1 MLNVRI
7 AIVGLSQS
15 GKTTVFD
22 ALTKNK
28 AALDTHSASLRPN
41 TGVVKVPDSRLSTL
55 ESIFHPQKTVLAE
68 VGYVDMVGSPRGLGS
83 RGGLGGELLSHL
95 STADALLQ
103 VVRVFGDERV
113 PHPDGSID
121 PRRDLATLDLEL
133 AFSDLAIIDR
143 RLDKLQVALKGAR
156 PSEREVHL
164 GEQALLQRVKSALET
179 DVPVRQQDLTKDDL
193 KSLSHYQFLT
203 AKPMLVVLN
212 IGEGQLAQASLLED
226 EIGAAYPQFAV
237 IAQCGK
243 LESELEQLDAPEA
256 EEFRRAMGLA
266 APAVERVIDLSYHF
280 LGLISFFTTASREL
294 KAWTVP
300 RGATASTAAGKVH
313 SDMERGFIRAEVI
326 GYSDM
331 ERCGRLNEA
340 RKRGLLRMEGRDYL
354 VQDGDIVTFLFNV

>member
-1 MLNVRI
+1 MNVRI
-7 AIVGLSQS
+7 AVVGLAKS
-15 GKTTVFD
+15 GKTTIFN

-28 AALDTHSASLRPN
+28 AAFDSHPSSLRPN
-41 TGVVKVPDSRLSTL
+41 IGVVKVPDSRLSTL

-83 RGGLGGELLSHL
+83 GGGLGGELLSYL

-113 PHPDGSID
+113 SHPDGSID

-133 AFSDLAIIDR
+133 AFSDLGIIDR
-143 RLDKLQVALKGAR
+143 RLDKLQLALKGAR
-156 PSEREVHL
+156 PPEREAHL
-164 GEQALLQRVKSALET
+164 REQALLHRVKSALET
-179 DVPVRQQDLTKDDL
+179 DVPVRQQDLTEDDL
-193 KSLSHYQFLT
+193 KTLSHYQLLT

-212 IGEGQLAQASLLED
+212 IGEEQLAQASLLED

-243 LESELEQLDAPEA
+243 LELELEQLDDSEA
-256 EEFRRAMGLA
+256 QEFRGAMGLT
-266 APAVERVIDLSYHF
+266 APAVERVIELSYHF
-280 LGLISFFTTASREL
+280 VGLISFFTTASHEL

-300 RGATASTAAGKVH
+300 CGTTASRAAGKVH

-326 GYSDM
+326 SYSDM
-331 ERCGRLNEA
+331 ETCGSLNEA
-340 RKRGLLRMEGRDYL
+340 RKRGLLRMEGKDYL
-354 VQDGDIVTFLFNV
+354 VQDGDIITFLFNV